1 MKLLLANFDGIFGLK
16 GKICFV
22 PRAPVILYAPNI
34 SGKTN
39 VITAIRMCFL
49 GHRIFRELTK
59 EEVILKPLKEGF
71 ATCYF
76 SRWDR
81 IFRLSYI
88 FKRFGERVRRRCK
101 LSSIPLTK
109 LEGPSEDIHRWL
121 EAQTW
126 KDEAT
131 TPKDIKKR
139 LEEIE
144 VYPEIMD
151 ILLASSNIDGYLRAV
166 EGEVCKIPEALSK
179 QLTDVKNE
187 ADLNVKRIGKVKD
200 ELLILEETQK
210 NYIVEQKRFLKKIGV
225 KQAKIKTIFT
235 GKVAE
240 KLDVYG
246 KWINQR
252 LARGIPEDTQRAMLA
267 CTSLKPTRSRLET
280 IETTSGSLKKS
291 KEFRNLLKK
300 VTRFRNAKEQWS
312 QISEILRLLPQD
324 AWSLDSYTIP
334 HVKKPFLRVF
344 KDPSDIKELLRQIRQ
359 NCSKMKKAKKIASK
373 YGLDSLSY
381 LKRTAEEFKTALSR
395 LKNPQELPEETV
407 PALICMPSKKQHLP
421 TVSISIEKYQPELSK
436 VSSVTTIHVP
446 EDISAAQK
454 KKIGT
459 RIKELEDSVTEL
471 TKSLKFIEQVENE
484 LSKINTLTRTVSKN
498 REKELKEHVKALEGK
513 LSEIQREWN
522 GAATVLYN
530 NFNLGKMP
538 LSFKE
543 ENYETDLA
551 ELQKKLALCQKD
563 LEQEI
568 EKILSTFP
576 RLKSKLLKKLKTENL
591 DVIAQELSKRVA
603 RLEKERTMLD
613 EIQKWLQKDA
623 ENVKKA
629 DHDLKCSHVL
639 LKKVIPFAQIFY
651 SLIFKLINLEE
662 VVESLGKQMEQNVET
677 AYSQIFAEPTFKFT
691 HMGKGLFAPKLDNQ
705 PISFRGPSGSQS
717 AAVSFGVLYTLADQ
731 YKLPLIMDEAADR
744 FDPTR
749 LANFLE
755 LVKTITVGA
764 TEEDAKQVCLA
775 IYETKNVSPEI
786 LSALNTY
793 ECIRISNT
801 EKKIQ
806 PYVQET

>member
-1 MKLLLANFDGIFGLK
+1 MRLLLANFDGVFGLE

-22 PRAPVILYAPNI
+22 PQTPVILYAPNI

-39 VITAIRMCFL
+39 IITAIKMCFL

-59 EEVILKPLKEGF
+59 EEVILKPLKEGS

-76 SRWDR
+76 SQWDR
-81 IFRLSYI
+81 IFRLSYV
-88 FKRFGERVRRRCK
+88 FKRFGEGVRRGCK

-109 LEGPSEDIHRWL
+109 VEGSPEDIHRWL
-121 EAQTW
+121 EAQNW
-126 KDEAT
+126 KDEAA

-151 ILLASSNIDGYLRAV
+151 VLLASSNIDGYLRAV

-200 ELLILEETQK
+200 ELLVLEESQK
-210 NYIVEQKRFLKKIGV
+210 NYIVNQKQFLRKIGV

-235 GKVAE
+235 GKLAE

-252 LARGIPEDTQRAMLA
+252 LAQGIPEDTQKAILA
-267 CTSLKPTRSRLET
+267 DTSLKPLRGKLET
-280 IETTSGSLKKS
+280 IEEMGESLKKS
-291 KEFRNLLKK
+291 KQFKNSLKEL
-300 VTRFRNAKEQWS
+300 TRFRNAKEQWS
-312 QISEILRLLPQD
+312 QISEGLKSIPQD

-334 HVKKPFLRVF
+334 HIKKPLLRAF
-344 KDPSDIKELLRQIRQ
+344 KDPSDVKGLLKQIRQ
-359 NCSKMKKAKKIASK
+359 SCSKIKKAKKIASK
-373 YGLDSLSY
+373 HELDSLSY

-395 LKNPQELPEETV
+395 LKNPQGLPEEIV
-407 PALICMPSKKQHLP
+407 PALVCMPSKQRLP
-421 TVSISIEKYQPELSK
+421 TVSISIEKYQPELAK

-446 EDISAAQK
+446 EDISAAEK
-454 KKIGT
+454 KKIDT
-459 RIKELEDSVTEL
+459 LIKELEHNVTEL
-471 TKSLKFIEQVENE
+471 TESLKLIEQVENE
-484 LSKINTLTRTVSKN
+484 LGKTNTLARTVSKN
-498 REKELKEHVKALEGK
+498 REKELKEYVDSLEGK
-513 LSEIQREWN
+513 LSEIQEEWN
-522 GAATVLYN
+522 GTTTVLYN

-538 LSFKE
+538 LRFKE

-551 ELQKKLALCQKD
+551 ELQKKLARCQKE

-568 EKILSTFP
+568 RKILSAFP
-576 RLKSKLLKKLKTENL
+576 RLKSKLHKELKTENF

-603 RLEKERTMLD
+603 RLEKERKMLG
-613 EIQKWLQKDA
+613 EIQKWLQKEA
-623 ENVKKA
+623 ENVKKT
-629 DHDLKCSHVL
+629 DSDLRCSRVL
-639 LKKVIPFAQIFY
+639 LKRVIPFAQIFY
-651 SLIFKLINLEE
+651 GLIFKLINLEE

-691 HMGKGLFAPKLDNQ
+691 HIGRGLFAPKLDNQ

-744 FDPTR
+744 FDPIR

-755 LVKTITVGA
+755 LIKTTTVGA
-764 TEEDAKQVCLA
+764 SEENAKQVCLA

-806 PYVQET
+806 QYVQKT